1 MCPDTR
7 KIINE
12 HSLTT
17 DLQLSD
23 AVIKKMIADLQ
34 QHQEELELQ
43 NEELIKAK
51 AEADFATQKYAELY
65 NFAPSGYFT
74 LSREG
79 VIIELNLCGSQML
92 GNCRTYLKNSLF
104 IDYVSENKKGDFLQ
118 FLGRVFDNRV
128 KVSCELT
135 LSINDESTIY
145 IQLTGVY
152 SEKGEQCLLTAV
164 DITEHKAI
172 EATLTQSREFY
183 SDLVSNQSAGIYRI
197 LVQQPETGK
206 SFLDSMSVEFVS
218 DRFCELVE
226 INSSTILK
234 DAGAAILNRIHPG
247 DIQEFIRLNE
257 IAQQSLSPFI
267 WKGRL
272 LIDNRIKWVR
282 FESAPRKLESGSNRW
297 TGLAVDITKQR
308 LAEEA
313 VLESELRLNKSQEM
327 AHLGSW
333 DYNIQSGE
341 LIWSDEVYR
350 IFGLQRVEFAGTF
363 NTFME
368 TVHPDDRD
376 LINPSFFNSIE
387 KNKDN
392 YEIEHRIIRRHTGEV
407 RIVYEKCQHI
417 RDASGLIIRSLGM
430 VQDVTELRK
439 ATEERKRVEAEIELK
454 NIELQKLNTEK
465 DKFFSIISHDLRS
478 PFSGFLGLTELMA
491 ESLPRMTLEEIQ
503 QLAFMMRN
511 SAANLFRLLGNL
523 LEWSRMQRGLTSF
536 EPKVFLLMPKIA
548 EGMALALESAKNKE
562 IEVYFEIKSDFEVF
576 ADENMLESI
585 MRNLASNAVKF
596 TPKGGSI
603 TFSAEANADKGA
615 EISIRDTGIGMN
627 KKMIDHLFR
636 LEKSMKRKGT
646 DGEYSTGLGLII
658 CKDFIEK
665 HGGKLWVESKEGKGS
680 TFRFTLPAN
689 RVM

>member
-1 MCPDTR
+1 MCPDTMEIR
-7 KIINE
+7 NE
-12 HSLTT
+12 HSRTT

-23 AVIKKMIADLQ
+23 AAIKKMIADLQ

-79 VIIELNLCGSQML
+79 TIMELNLCGSQIL
-92 GNCRTYLKNSLF
+92 GNCRSYIKNSLF
-104 IDYVSENKKGDFLQ
+104 INCVSDDKKGDFLQ
-118 FLGRVFDNRV
+118 FLRRVFDSRT
-128 KVSCELT
+128 KVTCELT
-135 LSINDESTIY
+135 LSINDESKIY
-145 IQLTGVY
+145 VQLTGVV

-164 DITEHKAI
+164 DITEHKVT

-197 LVQQPETGK
+197 LVQQPEAGK
-206 SFLDSMSVEFVS
+206 SFLDTMSVDFVS

-226 INSSTILK
+226 IDSSTILK
-234 DAGAAILNRIHPG
+234 DSGAAILNRIHPG
-247 DIQEFIRLNE
+247 DIHEFIRLNE
-257 IAQQSLSPFI
+257 IAQQSLNPFI

-272 LIDNRIKWVR
+272 LIDDRIKWVR
-282 FESAPRKLESGSNRW
+282 FESAPRRLESGSTRW
-297 TGLAVDITKQR
+297 TGLAVDITKQK

-313 VLESELRLNKSQEM
+313 VVESELRLNKSQEM

-333 DYNIQSGE
+333 DFNIQSGE

-376 LINPSFFNSIE
+376 LIYPSFFNSIE
-387 KNKDN
+387 KNKDS

-454 NIELQKLNTEK
+454 NVELQKLNAEK
-465 DKFFSIISHDLRS
+465 DKFFSIIAHDLRS

-491 ESLPRMTLEEIQ
+491 ESLQRMTLEEIQ

-536 EPKVFLLMPKIA
+536 DPKVFLLMPKMA
-548 EGMALALESAKNKE
+548 ESIVLVLESAKNKE
-562 IEVYFEIKSDFEVF
+562 IEIYFEIKADFEVF

-585 MRNLASNAVKF
+585 MRNLASNAIKF

-603 TFSAEANADKGA
+603 TFSAISNANNQV

-636 LEKSMKRKGT
+636 LEKSMSRKGT

-665 HGGKLWVESKEGKGS
+665 HGGKLWVESEVGKGS
-680 TFRFTLPAN
+680 TFRFTLPAK
-689 RVM
+689 